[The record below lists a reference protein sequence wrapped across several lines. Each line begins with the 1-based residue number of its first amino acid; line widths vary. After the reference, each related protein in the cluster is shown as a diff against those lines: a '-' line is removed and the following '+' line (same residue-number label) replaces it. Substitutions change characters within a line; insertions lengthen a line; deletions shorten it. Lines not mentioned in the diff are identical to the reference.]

1 MLGRSILNKTL
12 RGNTNTAMSAKAT
25 TIELNGKK
33 YDAHTGKI
41 IASATSPKSNPTTST
56 RTGTETSHKTI
67 DGFTRRRR
75 ESASAN
81 TTAHSVHKKTEK
93 SKTLMRNAVK
103 KPIANK
109 SQRKSEPSAMVSY
122 HKPTSHAVVDEKRV
136 KRASRVQQSALIKR
150 FGTPQK
156 AIKSTPAILPVQP
169 EPAAPPFPSLDV
181 HHKKVSSLQASQSKR
196 NTHKRTFQK
205 VIDNSTS
212 HNQPAHPKTTR
223 LQHMSHKL
231 RVSTRSINITAASL
245 AVLLLTGFIAYQ
257 NVPNLS
263 MRVAAA
269 RAGVHGTM
277 PGYQPA
283 GFGLAGPIAYQ
294 PGQITL
300 KYASRSDDR
309 QFEVSQQSTDWNSD
323 SLLENFIAAN
333 QATYQTFQDSGKT
346 IYIYDNN
353 NATWVDGG
361 VWYRIEG
368 KSALN
373 NDQLLRMAVS
383 M

>member
-1 MLGRSILNKTL
+1 
-12 RGNTNTAMSAKAT
+12 MSAKAT
-25 TIELNGKK
+25 TIELNGKT
-33 YDAHTGKI
+33 YDARTGKI
-41 IASATSPKSNPTTST
+41 IASTAPPKSSSTVPT
-56 RTGTETSHKTI
+56 RTNTETNHKTI

-75 ESASAN
+75 ESASAK

-93 SKTLMRNAVK
+93 SKTLMRTAVK
-103 KPIANK
+103 KPIVDK
-109 SQRKSEPSAMVSY
+109 SHQKSDSSSQVSY
-122 HKPTSHAVVDEKRV
+122 HKPTSHKVVDEKRV

-156 AIKSTPAILPVQP
+156 AIKSTPAIIPVQP
-169 EPAAPPFPSLDV
+169 EPVAPPIPSLDI
-181 HHKKVSSLQASQSKR
+181 HYKKVSSLHTNQVKPNAP
-196 NTHKRTFQK
+196 KRTFQNA
-205 VIDNSTS
+205 IDNCTS
-212 HNQPAHPKTTR
+212 HTQPAHPKTTR
-223 LQHMSHKL
+223 KQHISHKL
-231 RVSTRSINITAASL
+231 RVSTRAVNVTAASL

-294 PGQITL
+294 PGQITI

-309 QFEVSQQSTDWNSD
+309 SFEVSQQSTDWNSD
-323 SLLENFIAAN
+323 SLLENFIATN